1 MAFGLTGAPGMFQK
15 AMNTT
20 LGTLLIKVVLV
31 FFNDILVYSASY
43 EDHMQHLQQVFQLLQ
58 KDQWKIKPVQFCLD
72 SHFLI
77 GA

>member
-31 FFNDILVYSASY
+31 FFDDILV
-43 EDHMQHLQQVFQLLQ
+43 
-58 KDQWKIKPVQFCLD
+58 
-72 SHFLI
+72 
-77 GA
+77 

>member
-31 FFNDILVYSASY
+31 FFDDILVYSASY

-58 KDQWKIKPVQFCLD
+58 KDQWKIKPVQFCSD